1 MEFNIRKLV
10 RRRKT
15 IILYIEFPISRAR
28 MSSRPNQAERWE
40 MVVGWRRS
48 LREGTIIRSNN
59 GIICS
64 IVCNPN
70 CIVHRPHCWLSVL
83 YIIYH
88 SLPLVCSNYKHISI
102 LWYHEKLFWNVIL
115 SRSLVTFKDSIRYR
129 WKDFGS
135 IKERF
140 SFLIFHLVRS
150 AWQCKAP
157 SLNQKINQCLF
168 QNKIPRILIN
178 RRKEIS
184 SLLPVRWTIQ

>member
-28 MSSRPNQAERWE
+28 MSGRPDQAERWE

-115 SRSLVTFKDSIRYR
+115 SRSLVTFKDSIRYIQQPAGEKILDPLK
-129 WKDFGS
+129 KDFHFWYFILSGQAGS
-135 IKERF
+135 ARRHHWIRRSISVSFKIRF
-140 SFLIFHLVRS
+140 LAF
-150 AWQCKAP
+150 W
-157 SLNQKINQCLF
+157 
-168 QNKIPRILIN
+168 
-178 RRKEIS
+178 
-184 SLLPVRWTIQ
+184 